1 MAGMGTGILERKIQG
16 YDVVIDGR
24 GATISA
30 EVPENIV
37 HKDDYSSPEE
47 AIYTNPSRLLRNGA
61 TPSFSIIR
69 FAKVKNFIDGVYS
82 AVEIR
87 VHEKGHKLSRGDFLD
102 VLEKELSGDAKTYV
116 NHAVSGK
123 TNNDVGLSLPQGFY
137 DWNSQLRKAYR
148 QIKVCGV
155 RPGFFFGD
163 ESDDSVNGKVMG
175 EIKGAINRNPQL
187 AEQFKAITE
196 LYAKMTNKPD
206 NVPCLFPAA
215 ILPDQEY
222 FKSLSFE
229 REGDDLPEG
238 LGKVLV
244 EAVRKGEVSFV
255 PDEKSGL
262 YIWQMNEITPLV
274 KRDTREF
281 EKYKTNE
288 HYNKILENEFISQW
302 VGTRHTHVGHTD
314 FRDMLMTCCIRD
326 VPIAI
331 PIFPELEVEPFSTS
345 YSRMQRS
352 VEFLEQVVRANVPE
366 VLERRRLMGQ
376 QEISKKAIGEEF
388 EEMKLLLK
396 GLELIS
402 LDSLHIPYRI
412 ISTEDSEAV
421 DSARKWMKNASSD
434 PDIDRNCAIFVPII
448 RPADGGRFVSYID
461 AGFKTFGVNASYED
475 KPQVK
480 INSPKIET
488 GFLRG
493 GVCPVFSSKEYT
505 FPALVHRE
513 VRVPYE
519 KLINDSRLRGMLKS
533 EFSEKDLDS
542 VVKRLESSF

>member
-1 MAGMGTGILERKIQG
+1 MAGMGTGILERRIQG
-16 YDVVIDGR
+16 HDVVIDGR
-24 GATISA
+24 EATISA
-30 EVPENIV
+30 EVPENV
-37 HKDDYSSPEE
+37 AHEDDSSSQEE
-47 AIYTNPSRLLRNGA
+47 IIYTNPARLLRNGA

-69 FAKVKNFIDGVYS
+69 FAKVKNFIDGVHS
-82 AVEIR
+82 AVEFR
-87 VHEKGHKLSRGDFLD
+87 VNEKGHRLSRGDFLD

-116 NHAVSGK
+116 NNAVSGN

-175 EIKGAINRNPQL
+175 KIREAINGNAQL
-187 AEQFKAITE
+187 GEQFNSITE

-222 FKSLSFE
+222 FKNLSFA
-229 REGDDLPEG
+229 RQGDDLPEG

-244 EAVRKGEVSFV
+244 EAVRDGRVSFV

-281 EKYKTNE
+281 EKYTTNE
-288 HYNKILENEFISQW
+288 QYNKILENEFISQW

-314 FRDMLMTCCIRD
+314 FRDTLCTCCVQD
-326 VPIAI
+326 TPIEI

-352 VEFLEQVVRANVPE
+352 VEFLEQVVKANVPE
-366 VLERRRLMGQ
+366 VFDRKRLMGQ
-376 QEISKKAIGEEF
+376 EEISKKTIGEEF

-412 ISTEDSEAV
+412 ISTEDNEAV

-434 PDIDRNCAIFVPII
+434 SDIDRNCAIFVPII
-448 RPADGGRFVSYID
+448 RTADRSRFVSYID
-461 AGFKTFGVNASYED
+461 AGFKTFGVSTSYAD

-480 INSPKIET
+480 INSPKREI

-493 GVCPVFSSKEYT
+493 GVYPFFSSKEYT

-513 VRVPYE
+513 VRVPYNQ
-519 KLINDSRLRGMLKS
+519 LINDSRFRGMLKS
-533 EFSEKDLDS
+533 EFSERDLDAA
-542 VVKRLESSF
+542 VKRLES